1 MSYLG
6 KDKRNDCGIHCSPQ
20 MRHSRGAEGV
30 LLLTVW
36 LIVCCI
42 ASVNKLN
49 KDEFYMKY
57 LIYCEFFFMDYL
69 CSSFPQLKP
78 LLVWQGPF
86 CIAPLQAHCNGCNS
100 AQCRLFGHGLQRHI
114 SLNMLEVSPYSVDV
128 GFNSLGR
135 SYSWCN
141 MKTRCRGDVFSCDP
155 AASVRNLKW
164 KMMSETRDVIY
175 QNDQQK
181 VRN

>member
-1 MSYLG
+1 LR
-6 KDKRNDCGIHCSPQ
+6 DPLLAQ

-57 LIYCEFFFMDYL
+57 LIYGEFFFMDYL

-100 AQCRLFGHGLQRHI
+100 ANAGILA
-114 SLNMLEVSPYSVDV
+114 MA
-128 GFNSLGR
+128 
-135 SYSWCN
+135 
-141 MKTRCRGDVFSCDP
+141 FS
-155 AASVRNLKW
+155 A
-164 KMMSETRDVIY
+164 T
-175 QNDQQK
+175 
-181 VRN
+181 